1 MEEDG
6 VAVEDADGCEKWT
19 KKILTTPDG
28 ISRKTKKKK
37 IEKKERKKIK
47 KSMSVLE
54 NQLSVHGVGEK
65 QYTWHD
71 ARCVMDN

>member
-37 IEKKERKKIK
+37 IEKKRKE
-47 KSMSVLE
+47 E
-54 NQLSVHGVGEK
+54 NSEK
-65 QYTWHD
+65 YECFRES
-71 ARCVMDN
+71 A